1 MGIGRCLHI
10 DFSTKKSN
18 GLIFKNIEALATI
31 ETDGIHNFRI
41 GEKQIATGRKY
52 STTEPGWTWDV
63 GLQVGLFHG
72 KVSKGQPSSY
82 TEESSSEIVKINVVG
97 SRARKK
103 NVGMRSVSLAY
114 LSGCLVILLILMLSV
129 RRGSN

>member
-31 ETDGIHNFRI
+31 ETDGIHNFQI

-82 TEESSSEIVKINVVG
+82 TEESSSEIVKIKCCRVQG
-97 SRARKK
+97 PEK

>member
-31 ETDGIHNFRI
+31 ETD
-41 GEKQIATGRKY
+41 GRKY

-82 TEESSSEIVKINVVG
+82 TEESSSEIVKIKCCRVQG
-97 SRARKK
+97 PEKECW
-103 NVGMRSVSLAY
+103 Y
-114 LSGCLVILLILMLSV
+114 EEC
-129 RRGSN
+129 

>member
-31 ETDGIHNFRI
+31 ETDGIHNFQI

-82 TEESSSEIVKINVVG
+82 TEESSSEIVKIKCCRVQG
-97 SRARKK
+97 QEKECW
-103 NVGMRSVSLAY
+103 Y
-114 LSGCLVILLILMLSV
+114 EEC
-129 RRGSN
+129 

>member
-31 ETDGIHNFRI
+31 ETDGIHNFQI

-82 TEESSSEIVKINVVG
+82 TEESSSEIVKIKCCRVQG
-97 SRARKK
+97 PEKECWYEE
-103 NVGMRSVSLAY
+103 G
-114 LSGCLVILLILMLSV
+114 
-129 RRGSN
+129 

>member
-31 ETDGIHNFRI
+31 ETDGIHNFQI

-72 KVSKGQPSSY
+72 KVKIKCCRVQGPEKECWY
-82 TEESSSEIVKINVVG
+82 EE
-97 SRARKK
+97 
-103 NVGMRSVSLAY
+103 
-114 LSGCLVILLILMLSV
+114 C
-129 RRGSN
+129 

>member
-1 MGIGRCLHI
+1 MRKKILSIVAILGIAAIAAINVNLSSNTN
-10 DFSTKKSN
+10 FSN
-18 GLIFKNIEALATI
+18 LLLRNIEALATI
-31 ETDGIHNFRI
+31 ETDGIHNFQI

-82 TEESSSEIVKINVVG
+82 TEESSSEIVKIKCCRVQG
-97 SRARKK
+97 PEKECW
-103 NVGMRSVSLAY
+103 Y
-114 LSGCLVILLILMLSV
+114 EEC
-129 RRGSN
+129 

>member
-31 ETDGIHNFRI
+31 ETDGIHNFQI

-72 KVSKGQPSSY
+72 KVSKGQPSSHGGV
-82 TEESSSEIVKINVVG
+82 EFGDSQDK
-97 SRARKK
+97 
-103 NVGMRSVSLAY
+103 M
-114 LSGCLVILLILMLSV
+114 LSGPGPGKRMLV
-129 RRGSN
+129 